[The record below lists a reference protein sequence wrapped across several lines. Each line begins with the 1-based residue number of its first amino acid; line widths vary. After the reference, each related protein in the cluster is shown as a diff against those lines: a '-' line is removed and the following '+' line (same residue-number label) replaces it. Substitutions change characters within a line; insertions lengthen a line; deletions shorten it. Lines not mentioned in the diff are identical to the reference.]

1 MQEFKSPVTRLAR
14 LFRKGRDN
22 WKEKALEKQA
32 KTRSLE
38 IKIRDLSN
46 SRENWKARALAAE
59 KKLKSLNIEGGSEEK
74 KQSLNQ
80 KKRMESS
87 QK

>member
-32 KTRSLE
+32 LVRNLG
-38 IKIRDLSN
+38 IKVRDLSN
-46 SRENWKARALAAE
+46 SRSNWKARALAAE
-59 KKLKSLNIEGGSEEK
+59 KKLKSLDFERGTEEK
-74 KQSLNQ
+74 KQNSQ
-80 KKRMESS
+80 PKKTT
-87 QK
+87 

>member
-14 LFRKGRDN
+14 LFHKGRDN
-22 WKEKALEKQA
+22 WREKALEKQS
-32 KTRSLE
+32 KVRSLE

-59 KKLKSLNIEGGSEEK
+59 KKLKSLDLEGGSAEK
-74 KQSLNQ
+74 KQKFQIN
-80 KKRMESS
+80 KTT
-87 QK
+87 

>member
-14 LFRKGRDN
+14 LFHQGRDN
-22 WKEKALEKQA
+22 WREKALEKQS
-32 KTRSLE
+32 KVRSLE

-59 KKLKSLNIEGGSEEK
+59 KKLKSLALEGGSAEK
-74 KQSLNQ
+74 KQKIQIN
-80 KKRMESS
+80 KTT
-87 QK
+87 

>member
-1 MQEFKSPVTRLAR
+1 MLLTRLAR

-22 WKEKALEKQA
+22 WKEKALEKQE

-38 IKIRDLSN
+38 IKVRDLLS
-46 SRENWKARALAAE
+46 SRENWKARALEAE
-59 KKLKSLNIEGGSEEK
+59 KKLKSLNIKGGGEEK
-74 KQSLNQ
+74 KQNLDQ
-80 KKRMESS
+80 KKKMERS